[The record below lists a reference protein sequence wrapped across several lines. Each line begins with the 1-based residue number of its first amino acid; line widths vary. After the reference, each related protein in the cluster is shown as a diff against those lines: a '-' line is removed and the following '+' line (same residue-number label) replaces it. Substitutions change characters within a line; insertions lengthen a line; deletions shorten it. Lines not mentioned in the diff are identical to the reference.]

1 MNILRFSIPG
11 VAAEVVNV
19 RQIETSARKAGVGIV
34 QFTYHFARRESGDG
48 NGYRCRVGCS
58 PQMAVLLIEQL
69 RITGTDA
76 VERGETLTAVAC
88 ERAIRETYAALMS
101 PRPSRRRR
109 NFGTSATV

>member
-1 MNILRFSIPG
+1 
-11 VAAEVVNV
+11 
-19 RQIETSARKAGVGIV
+19 
-34 QFTYHFARRESGDG
+34 
-48 NGYRCRVGCS
+48 
-58 PQMAVLLIEQL
+58 
-69 RITGTDA
+69 

>member
-34 QFTYHFARRESGDG
+34 QFTYRFARHDSGDG
-48 NGYRCRVGCS
+48 NAYRCRIGCS
-58 PQMAVLLIEQL
+58 PQMAVFLIEQL
-69 RITGTDA
+69 RTTGTDA
-76 VERGETLTAVAC
+76 LDRGETLMAVAC

-101 PRPSRRRR
+101 PRPARRRR
-109 NFGTSATV
+109 NIGTPAAV